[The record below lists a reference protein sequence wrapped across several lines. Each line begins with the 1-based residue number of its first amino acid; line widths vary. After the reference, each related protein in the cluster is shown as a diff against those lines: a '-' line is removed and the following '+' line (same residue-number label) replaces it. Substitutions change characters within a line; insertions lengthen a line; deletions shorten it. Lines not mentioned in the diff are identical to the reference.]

1 MATAFTRTGKEK
13 LYSYF
18 GIPKG
23 TAVDD
28 AERIINAD
36 PAKKMQ
42 YARFKSF
49 ATQMAK
55 GKGVLTASVG
65 TGVRKRSRD
74 GEYRADLSAE
84 DVAAAQALGVK
95 LPAGGINKFGALI
108 GQSTGNRQQATN
120 TIKGFKTAL
129 ADAQLFAAQKANNDK
144 ARAEQEEAAVEPVEQ
159 VTVVD
164 PVADDS
170 GVAPVVN
177 TGGNTYVPSTPTYV
191 PSATIEGATQQRMDN
206 PALPTGTVQT
216 ATKIDVQDDQFVK
229 EGTGQLADTT
239 PAETTKAEVSTVAD
253 PTKPELSTLDDVTK
267 TVGNLPQAEAQTG
280 VVDPRAVI
288 DAQTQD
294 TTQVSDLD
302 AAQLDTA
309 QTVKDAPTRT
319 LEEGELIAKGNQGL
333 SSVDQTKVDAA
344 FGTGEIQ
351 AASVQ
356 DELTGLMAQFEGG
369 QTPAWAAGG
378 MRRAMAQIS
387 ARGLGASSMAGQAII
402 QAAMESALPIAQI
415 DASNKQQMAL
425 FKGEQRAKFLQID
438 FDQDFQAKVMNAAK
452 VSEIAN
458 INFNAQQQ
466 IALENARMAQT
477 VDLANLNNKQALVM
491 AEAAQLSQLEMANL
505 NNRQQA
511 EVMNAQ
517 NFLTVDMKNL
527 DNKQQAEIFN
537 TQSRVQGMF
546 NDQAAENAAK
556 QFNAAS
562 ENQLNQFFASLQ
574 TQVQQYNASAQ
585 TANSQ
590 FNAGQANSMEQFNKT
605 MDNQRDQ
612 FNAQNQMVIAQGNVQ
627 WRRAIATGDTAAIN
641 RANELNANAMLGISN
656 QAYQNLWQ
664 YFGDTAERTWKT
676 AESTQDRLTQ
686 IAMTQ
691 LTADASIAAADKT
704 RSANNSSAI
713 GGWIAKL
720 FGL

>member
-1 MATAFTRTGKEK
+1 MATAFTKAGKEK

-18 GIPKG
+18 DIPKG

-28 AERIINAD
+28 AEKIINAD

-55 GKGVLTASVG
+55 GKGVLTAYVG
-65 TGVRKRSRD
+65 KGATGVSKNRRRD
-74 GEYRADLSAE
+74 EYTALISAE
-84 DVAAAQALGVK
+84 DVSAAKAAGISLPSGTTFDKAGNASTPAAKNRGTASAIIKNFKTDLANAQAPADPAPVK
-95 LPAGGINKFGALI
+95 E
-108 GQSTGNRQQATN
+108 T
-120 TIKGFKTAL
+120 
-129 ADAQLFAAQKANNDK
+129 
-144 ARAEQEEAAVEPVEQ
+144 PVEYGPAIPNDY
-159 VTVVD
+159 VAPVEETPVAD

-170 GVAPVVN
+170 G
-177 TGGNTYVPSTPTYV
+177 GNTVVPSTPTYV
-191 PSATIEGATQQRMDN
+191 PSATIEGTTQQRMDN

-309 QTVKDAPTRT
+309 QTVKDAPTRV

-344 FGTGEIQ
+344 FGTGEIK

-425 FKGEQRAKFLQID
+425 FKGEQRAKFLQLD
-438 FDQDFQAKVMNAAK
+438 FDQDFQAKVTNAAK

-676 AESTQDRLTQ
+676 AESQQDRLTQ

-713 GGWIAKL
+713 GGWVAKL

>member
-1 MATAFTRTGKEK
+1 
-13 LYSYF
+13 
-18 GIPKG
+18 
-23 TAVDD
+23 
-28 AERIINAD
+28 
-36 PAKKMQ
+36 
-42 YARFKSF
+42 
-49 ATQMAK
+49 
-55 GKGVLTASVG
+55 
-65 TGVRKRSRD
+65 
-74 GEYRADLSAE
+74 
-84 DVAAAQALGVK
+84 
-95 LPAGGINKFGALI
+95 
-108 GQSTGNRQQATN
+108 
-120 TIKGFKTAL
+120 
-129 ADAQLFAAQKANNDK
+129 
-144 ARAEQEEAAVEPVEQ
+144 
-159 VTVVD
+159 
-164 PVADDS
+164 
-170 GVAPVVN
+170 
-177 TGGNTYVPSTPTYV
+177 
-191 PSATIEGATQQRMDN
+191 MDT
-206 PALPTGTVQT
+206 PALPTGTAQT
-216 ATKIDVQDDQFVK
+216 ATKIDVQDDQFVE

-344 FGTGEIQ
+344 FGTGEIK

-356 DELTGLMAQFEGG
+356 DELTGLMAQFEDG

-425 FKGEQRAKFLQID
+425 FKGEQRAKFLQLD
-438 FDQDFQAKVMNAAK
+438 FDQDFQAKVTNAAK

-590 FNAGQANSMEQFNKT
+590 YNAGQANSMEQFNKT

>member
-1 MATAFTRTGKEK
+1 MATAFTKAGKEK

-55 GKGVLTASVG
+55 GKGVLTAYVG
-65 TGVRKRSRD
+65 TQVTNRS
-74 GEYRADLSAE
+74 GEYRSDISAA
-84 DVAAAQALGVK
+84 DVAKAQALGVA
-95 LPAGGINKFGALI
+95 LPAGTKVTSKGHALGAI
-108 GQSTGNRQQATN
+108 TGNRM
-120 TIKGFKTAL
+120 TAVQTSRDFAKAI
-129 ADAQLFAAQKANNDK
+129 ADAELFAAQKANNDK
-144 ARAEQEEAAVEPVEQ
+144 ARAEQEEAAAEPVEQ
-159 VTVVD
+159 VTVAD
-164 PVADDS
+164 PVAEDS

-177 TGGNTYVPSTPTYV
+177 TGGNTVVPSTPPYV
-191 PSATIEGATQQRMDN
+191 PSATIEGTTKQRMDN
-206 PALPTGTVQT
+206 PALPDGTVQT

-239 PAETTKAEVSTVAD
+239 PAKTTKAEVSTVAD

-267 TVGNLPQAEAQTG
+267 TVGKLPQAEAQTG

-344 FGTGEIQ
+344 FGTGEIK

-356 DELTGLMAQFEGG
+356 DELTGLMAQFEDG